1 MFQENFIEFVLFR
14 YFEETFR
21 FESPICARYVR
32 IYSEYYGSDDY
43 VRCHVF
49 ELIGCLKH
57 GTVLPA
63 KSDSNVMFC
72 LQTYHKGSIETR
84 QLKWSVQVNVLS
96 NNCKQNITSLS
107 LNICFHYQKMDLN
120 KTITIPKVDY
130 QVRGFLVQQI
140 L

>member
-14 YFEETFR
+14 YFEDTFR
-21 FESPICARYVR
+21 FEAPICARYVR

-43 VRCHVF
+43 VRCHEF

-72 LQTYHKGSIETR
+72 LQTYHKGSLDSR
-84 QLKWSVQVNVLS
+84 
-96 NNCKQNITSLS
+96 
-107 LNICFHYQKMDLN
+107 
-120 KTITIPKVDY
+120 
-130 QVRGFLVQQI
+130 
-140 L
+140 